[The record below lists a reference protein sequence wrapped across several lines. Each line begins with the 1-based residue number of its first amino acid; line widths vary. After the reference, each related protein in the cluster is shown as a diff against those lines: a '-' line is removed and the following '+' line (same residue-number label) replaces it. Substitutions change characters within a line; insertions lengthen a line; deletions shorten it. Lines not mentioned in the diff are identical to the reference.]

1 MNKGKVKDLFS
12 RASNEFNTIALF
24 LILSTGISLVGSL
37 GISILR
43 NTNDIKIVVIYTS
56 IVFLVSIGIVINKC
70 LSLQTTFKEIG
81 DQFGEE

>member
-1 MNKGKVKDLFS
+1 MKDLFS

-43 NTNDIKIVVIYTS
+43 NTNDIKIVGIYTS